1 MPRPRRVVL
10 REVELE
16 TAEEAHERLAQK
28 LGFPEFYG
36 HNLDALEDC
45 LGDID
50 RPTRIVLERATDPSE
65 SKVWFESFVEVISE
79 SAQRSCFLGCT
90 IRR

>member
-1 MPRPRRVVL
+1 MPRPRKVVL

-16 TAEEAHERLAQK
+16 TAEEAHKRLAQK
-28 LGFPEFYG
+28 LGFPDFYG

-50 RPTRIVLERATDPSE
+50 RPTRIVLERANNSSE
-65 SKVWFESFVEVISE
+65 SKTWFESFVEVISE
-79 SAQRSCFLGCT
+79 SAQRSCYLGCT
-90 IRR
+90 IRP